1 MGAVHQMGG
10 GSAIVNP
17 MAVNVLTLTVNDSHQ
32 VNIQSQLPP
41 DATIKLLQ
49 SVITDVMIQYLSALA
64 EKAAEKVNES
74 KLTL

>member
-1 MGAVHQMGG
+1 MGTVHQMGG
-10 GSAIVNP
+10 GSSIVNP

-49 SVITDVMIQYLSALA
+49 SVITDVMVQYMTAVA
-64 EKAAEKVNES
+64 EQAVARANES